1 MSSPITP
8 KQQKKEI
15 EHAIKHALIC
25 ELSEDF
31 TKVVG
36 MNELRDRGII
46 SSTGNGHGDRIAA
59 QHNYAVIYQNG
70 KSKSYSENIDDTIPP
85 DVLSAFLTTLV
96 QAPLAAPGEKKKGGN
111 RIIGVYFFSKKM
123 DNINRSIRPDIL
135 LFYKKNPC
143 VVCGTKA
150 TACDHKND
158 LYNDPRVLDTK
169 TQTLDDFQPLCQ
181 HCNTQ
186 KRQICKKERETGV
199 LYSAKNI
206 PQFQCY
212 SFEFTWEPKTLD
224 LTNPDC
230 KKGTYWYD
238 PIEFNK
244 KIKEYMSATNAA
256 T

>member
-1 MSSPITP
+1 MSSPITPITP
-8 KQQKKEI
+8 KQQKQEI
-15 EHAIKHALIC
+15 EHTLIC

-36 MNELRDRGII
+36 INEIHDRLIT
-46 SSTGNGHGDRIAA
+46 SSTGNGHGDRIASR
-59 QHNYAVIYQNG
+59 QYNYGVIYQNG
-70 KSKSYSENIDDTIPP
+70 KSKSYSENMDDTIPP

-96 QAPLAAPGEKKKGGN
+96 QAPLAPGEKKKGGN
-111 RIIGVYFFSKKM
+111 RIVGVYFFSKRM
-123 DNINRSIRPDIL
+123 AIINRSIRPDIL
-135 LFYKKNPC
+135 SFYKKKPC

-150 TACDHKND
+150 SACDHKND

-169 TQTLDDFQPLCQ
+169 TQMLDDFQPLCQ

-206 PQFQCY
+206 PQFQSY

-224 LTNPDC
+224 LTDPDC

-244 KIKEYMSATNAA
+244 KIYECMSATNAA